1 MYNKYVYLVLVVCAL
16 LIFSCVPPKALATQ
30 NVQEFLASVQNDIQ
44 HGKFVY
50 AKKQLEGFLKKQP
63 KASSNSRFFL
73 TAQIMLGHVITLQY
87 DMERAEDF
95 FEKARTTWR
104 KTLKEDDPL
113 ALKFDYEFG
122 LLLMAQNDFSAAQKI
137 FAKTY
142 AAQEKVLGLEHEDTL
157 KTRIALLDAE
167 QELDAKKMEKDPFE
181 ACIAQVENS
190 AQGNSYILSQV
201 LGSYARYLYHNDK
214 AQEGLP
220 LLLQHYEN
228 TVKKHGKVSFQSL
241 SASQQL
247 TDFYFKMQHIDAAQ
261 QRAMEDIEAII
272 QLDGQGSE
280 LLADKYNAMGAFGL
294 MQEDFV
300 LSVNYWQKALD
311 MSRKLYGNTSN
322 RTLINMNNL
331 ASSLRHYGDFEQAK
345 KLYLEVVTFSNK
357 NDIKDNDLLFFIYTG
372 LSHVY
377 MGQQKFQEAQ
387 KVLHDLK
394 KKMDSMKTEPS
405 MKLYLRARLAATILS
420 MGKANEAYTELKDVY
435 AQQVKLL
442 GKYNVHTDETLNYLR
457 QAALGSIN
465 FMEGQDLT
473 RLLIGQT
480 FLQRGFAHH
489 DAAVQFFNVASIG
502 VSISSESTRHLSY
515 NLSIFYNKV
524 AMLSLRMVRDTN
536 KGLDKELLETY
547 QKRTEAIYHSTLE
560 LLYKTGRY
568 QEAFMVIN
576 LMKETEL
583 DDYLL
588 EKTEHV
594 DIIEDLFNFEERKFI
609 KQLLEIAERLEA
621 LGEKLLPLE
630 KIRASLSA
638 SQKKEALA
646 LDKQVTTVI
655 QNDLKTFFDNLVLY
669 YTNET
674 NVQKQLNFTAR
685 NLNSLRKVVNNIQGT
700 AMIIYPIV
708 TGEYLYTY
716 VITPTRVN
724 AYAVKA
730 SSQDVL
736 QLVTEFSGVLQNP
749 RVDARPAAQKM
760 YNLIMDPIENE
771 VQRTKPNTLLF
782 SLDGILRYIPMS
794 ALYDGNQWLVE
805 KYDIVYFTEGARASL
820 HKGEAQA
827 NSMAALGLTKA
838 LSGFSALPAVAVEID
853 AIVQQGA
860 NTGIVQGKAFLDDK
874 FTYENFSHVLQE
886 KTPMI
891 HIASHFAFDAINQR
905 NSFLLLGDGK
915 RLTMG
920 ELFSQRKAILE
931 HIDLLTLSACNT
943 GSGVKRGDGREIESF
958 GALAQRYGAKSVI
971 ASLWPVADASTAVF
985 MREFYTEKNIH
996 GRLKSSSLASVQRQF
1011 LQKKITSD
1019 NSETAMLERGKVIST
1034 ASSTPLKPSQSR
1046 DWSHPF
1052 FWAPFMLMGNWY

>member
-1 MYNKYVYLVLVVCAL
+1 MYKKYVCLLLVISTL
-16 LIFSCVPPKALATQ
+16 LGFSFLSCTAFASESPQ
-30 NVQEFLASVQNDIQ
+30 DFLASVQKDIQ
-44 HGKFVY
+44 HGKFVH
-50 AKKQLEGFLKKQP
+50 AEKRLEVFLKKQQ
-63 KASSNSRFFL
+63 KASSQSREFL
-73 TAQIMLGHVITLQY
+73 TAQIMLGHVIILQY
-87 DMERAEDF
+87 DMERAKDF

-104 KTLKEDDPL
+104 KILKADDPL

-122 LLLMAQNDFSAAQKI
+122 LLLMAQNDFSAAQKV
-137 FAKTY
+137 FTKTY
-142 AAQEKVLGLEHEDTL
+142 AGQETSLGLEHEDTL

-167 QELDAKKMEKDPFE
+167 QELDAKKLQKEPFE
-181 ACIAQVENS
+181 ACIIQVETS
-190 AQGNSYILSQV
+190 AQGNSYLLSQAFS
-201 LGSYARYLYHNDK
+201 SYARYLHHIDK
-214 AQEGLP
+214 SQEGLP

-228 TVKKHGKVSFQSL
+228 TVKKYGKVSFQSL
-241 SASQQL
+241 AASQQL

-272 QLDGQGSE
+272 QLEGPQSE
-280 LLADKYNAMGAFGL
+280 LLTDKYNAMGAFGL
-294 MQEDFV
+294 MQDDYV
-300 LSVNYWQKALD
+300 LAVNYWQKALD
-311 MSRKLYGNTSN
+311 MCRKLYGNTSN
-322 RTLINMNNL
+322 RTLSNVNNL
-331 ASSLRHYGDFEQAK
+331 ASALRHYGDFEQAK
-345 KLYLEVVTFSNK
+345 KLYLEAINISNE
-357 NDIKDNDLLFFIYTG
+357 NDIKDDDLVFFIYIG

-377 MGQQKFQEAQ
+377 MGQQKLQEAQ

-394 KKMDSMKTEPS
+394 KKMNSMKTEPS

-420 MGKANEAYTELKDVY
+420 MGKADEAYAELKDVY

-442 GKYNVHTDETLNYLR
+442 GKYNAHTDETLNYLR
-457 QAALGSIN
+457 QAALSTIN

-473 RLLIGQT
+473 RLLMGQT

-489 DAAVQFFNVASIG
+489 NVAMQFSNVASIG
-502 VSISSESTRHLSY
+502 VEISSESTRHFSY

-524 AMLSLRMVRDTN
+524 AMLCLRMVRDTN
-536 KGLDKELLETY
+536 EGLDKELLETY
-547 QKRTEAIYHSTLE
+547 QKRIEAIYHNTLE

-583 DDYLL
+583 DDFLL

-609 KQLLEIAERLEA
+609 KQLLEITKRLQS

-630 KIRASLSA
+630 KIRASLSDQ
-638 SQKKEALA
+638 QKKEAQT
-646 LDKQVTTVI
+646 LDKQVSAVI
-655 QNDLKTFFDNLVLY
+655 QNDLKTFLDNLVQY
-669 YTNET
+669 YSNET

-685 NLNSLRKVVNNIQGT
+685 NLNSLRKVVNSIQGT

-771 VQRTKPNTLLF
+771 VRRTKPSTLLF

-820 HKGEAQA
+820 HKGGAQGS
-827 NSMAALGLTKA
+827 SMAALGLTKA

-853 AIVQQGA
+853 AIVQQGIH
-860 NTGIVQGKAFLDDK
+860 TGIVQGKAFLDDK

-886 KTPMI
+886 KTPMV

-905 NSFLLLGDGK
+905 DSFLLLGDGK

-1011 LQKKITSD
+1011 LQKKITSA
-1019 NSETAMLERGKVIST
+1019 NSETAMLERGKVISP